1 MDGSL
6 ACKFLQGRHIQPVS
20 THFAITALPDWVYD
34 MFSYDRVRGAPK
46 VSISITSGPS
56 GSKIVFLSRGLNAG
70 PLSQLWLLYP
80 DYMAC
85 MQIVNTL
92 PVPLFPQESISSI
105 KKRIK
110 GALQVQFAGRGQFPR
125 QS

>member
-6 ACKFLQGRHIQPVS
+6 ACQFLQGRHIQPVS

-34 MFSYDRVRGAPK
+34 MFSYNNGAPK
-46 VSISITSGPS
+46 VSTSTTSGPS
-56 GSKIVFLSRGLNAG
+56 GVQIVFLSRGAGIG

-80 DYMAC
+80 DYQLC

-92 PVPLFPQESISSI
+92 PVPLFPQETIQSI
-105 KKRIK
+105 KKRIT
-110 GALQVQFAGRGQFPR
+110 GALAVKFAGRGTFPK
-125 QS
+125 QP